1 MRSTKTE
8 NQVPRLG
15 EEPGRGASERKT
27 TMTEKEIN
35 RLADRLSA
43 MGTEI
48 RKAQKAAFDLA
59 KEGNTNA
66 LLQLRGAVMGTAE
79 TMREFEEFLTALNRV
94 MDNLR

>member
-1 MRSTKTE
+1 
-8 NQVPRLG
+8 
-15 EEPGRGASERKT
+15 
-27 TMTEKEIN
+27 MTEMEIN

-48 RKAQKAAFDLA
+48 RKAQKTAFDLA
-59 KEGNTNA
+59 KDGNANA

-79 TMREFEEFLTALNRV
+79 TMKEFEDFLTALNRV